1 MYKIKLG
8 HACVG
13 ARALLSA
20 AIAVTVALALPL
32 ASTPA
37 RAATLSP
44 ARAATLSPAGLT
56 GGDWTAASLPAGTYF
71 AAGRPAPV
79 SCVPGSQFCLAIAYN
94 DSVAG
99 PSGTVGQS
107 ALVTTDGGTSW
118 TAYTTLPAADFGAVL
133 GASCVTTS
141 ICWIAGSGP
150 NDQPEVADTTDGG
163 QTWTL
168 QTPASWADAP
178 YSWWANSI
186 DCVTATTCWVAGE
199 TANGTQNPVV
209 AETTDGVDWTTFTNL
224 PAISQYDP
232 NGTYLLN
239 AISCISALDCV
250 AGGGLDD
257 ADGLAQVIFTTDGG
271 ATWTL
276 STDPTLT
283 GVQEI
288 FSLSCLP
295 GGNGL
300 PYCTAAADA
309 VEAGGPVVIT
319 AADGGATW
327 SGMETYDD
335 TGWMSSVSC
344 PDTAHCWAAGA
355 GTTVGL
361 VGTADGGTTWSDVM
375 SDTSNEYGTVSCASV
390 TFCAA
395 TVDNALWVTTDD
407 GGLDAQAAAGAR
419 LAGAR
424 PAGARPAGA
433 GLDEQA
439 AARKP
444 VTTAL
449 PHVSGSVVS
458 GRTGRTMTV
467 TGQYRRPRSTKTV
480 TVTIRPPSGH
490 VTTVRTTIGLN
501 DFYSVSV
508 KDIASG
514 ATKVTA
520 AIGRTIIQTVA
531 VHGYTGPAPAV
542 RSLSAHAGPLHGGA
556 LLTIRGSGFRGVS
569 GVYFGTARAGDL
581 HVLSSSELTV
591 HAPAGSRSRFVTVVT
606 RDGGPSGL
614 TGRAVFNYLP
624 LPAVRGLLPGSG
636 PASGGNTVTITGTG
650 FGYVTGVYFGR
661 AGAAHVKVISAREIR
676 VTAPRG
682 TGTVQ
687 VTVVTAGGRT
697 PGGAASSYAY

>member
-1 MYKIKLG
+1 MYKMKLG
-8 HACVG
+8 RANVG
-13 ARALLSA
+13 ARALVSA
-20 AIAVTVALALPL
+20 AIAATVALALPL

-37 RAATLSP
+37 RAASLSP
-44 ARAATLSPAGLT
+44 FGSPAGLT
-56 GGDWTAASLPAGTYF
+56 GGDWTAASLPAGNYF

-79 SCVPGSQFCLAIAYN
+79 SCVPGTRFCLAIADN

-99 PSGTVGQS
+99 PNGTIGQS

-118 TAYTTLPAADFGAVL
+118 TAYATLPAADFSEVL

-141 ICWIAGSGP
+141 TCWIAGAGP

-168 QTPASWADAP
+168 QTPAAWADAA
-178 YSWWANSI
+178 YSWWPNSI
-186 DCVTATTCWVAGE
+186 DCVTATTCWVAGG
-199 TANGTQNPVV
+199 TANSTQNPVV
-209 AETTDGVDWTTFTNL
+209 AETTDGADWTTFTNL

-250 AGGGLDD
+250 AGGGLDE
-257 ADGLAQVIFTTDGG
+257 ADGRAQVIFTTDGG

-283 GVQEI
+283 GVQQI

-295 GGNGL
+295 GGSGL
-300 PYCTAAADA
+300 PDCTAAADA

-319 AADGGATW
+319 SADGGATW

-344 PDTAHCWAAGA
+344 PDSAHCWAAGA

-361 VGTADGGTTWSDVM
+361 VGTADGGSTWSDVV

-390 TFCAA
+390 AFCAA
-395 TVDNALWVTTDD
+395 TVDNALWVTTND
-407 GGLDAQAAAGAR
+407 GGLDAQAAV
-419 LAGAR
+419 GAR
-424 PAGARPAGA
+424 PAGARLEG
-433 GLDEQA
+433 QA
-439 AARKP
+439 AARRP
-444 VTTAL
+444 VSTAL
-449 PHVSGSVVS
+449 PHVSGGVVS
-458 GRTGRTMTV
+458 GRTDRTVTV
-467 TGQYRRPRSTKTV
+467 TGQYRRASGAKTI
-480 TVTIRPPSGH
+480 TVTIRPPSRR

-508 KDIASG
+508 KDVARG
-514 ATKVTA
+514 TTKVTA

-542 RSLSAHAGPLHGGA
+542 RSLSAHAGPLHAGT

-581 HVLSSSELTV
+581 RVLSSSELTV
-591 HAPAGSRSRFVTVVT
+591 RAPAGSRSRFVTVVT

-661 AGAAHVKVISAREIR
+661 AAAAHVKVVSAREIR
-676 VTAPRG
+676 VTAPPG

-697 PGGAASSYAY
+697 PGGAASTYGY